1 MDEDQKLLLQEFLAE
16 NWHLWEAHCE
26 HRGVDPNDIYVN
38 ELGGEE

>member
-16 NWHLWEAHCE
+16 HWNQWEAHCE
-26 HRGVDPNDIYVN
+26 HHGVDPNDVYVN

>member
-16 NWHLWEAHCE
+16 HWNLWEAHCE